1 MNTLMSKYVLLKVP
15 PPPQTPFAAMSS
27 RAPACELAVAL
38 HTSVRRVAVRSR
50 ISLCLIDGK
59 PPLAQDRACS
69 TEKEAPQ
76 AHFDCSLSGVQPY
89 RRARASWKAPLCRV
103 KPYSV
108 SGKAVSQE
116 EEPFS
121 LARFTDLRRLSDR
134 RAVRSW
140 ASFEFFS
147 LVCCLTVAL
156 DSNCLAIM
164 SYTRSPHLGI

>member
-1 MNTLMSKYVLLKVP
+1 M
-15 PPPQTPFAAMSS
+15 
-27 RAPACELAVAL
+27 
-38 HTSVRRVAVRSR
+38 
-50 ISLCLIDGK
+50 
-59 PPLAQDRACS
+59 
-69 TEKEAPQ
+69 
-76 AHFDCSLSGVQPY
+76 HFDGSLSGVQPY

-108 SGKAVSQE
+108 SGKAVSGKAVSQE

-134 RAVRSW
+134 RMVRSW
-140 ASFEFFS
+140 ASFELFS

-164 SYTRSPHLGI
+164 SYP

>member
-1 MNTLMSKYVLLKVP
+1 M
-15 PPPQTPFAAMSS
+15 
-27 RAPACELAVAL
+27 
-38 HTSVRRVAVRSR
+38 
-50 ISLCLIDGK
+50 
-59 PPLAQDRACS
+59 
-69 TEKEAPQ
+69 
-76 AHFDCSLSGVQPY
+76 HFDGNLSGVQPY

-164 SYTRSPHLGI
+164 SYP